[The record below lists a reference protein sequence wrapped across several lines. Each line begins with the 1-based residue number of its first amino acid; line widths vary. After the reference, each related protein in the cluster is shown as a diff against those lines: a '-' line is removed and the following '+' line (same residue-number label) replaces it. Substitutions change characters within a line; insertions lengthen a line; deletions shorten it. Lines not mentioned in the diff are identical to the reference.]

1 MSNRYSEELGE
12 WIKQKP
18 SRKWY
23 KNLAAFLAVKTSVQ
37 EALSDGYA
45 AKTIWAHMVET
56 KRIEFGYDTFLKYTN
71 KLIRSSQ
78 TSSVNYE
85 SIPAPKDKNVIHQ
98 PMNRKT
104 EKKAAQPPQKS
115 GFVFDPEPNKEEL
128 F

>member
-1 MSNRYSEELGE
+1 MSKRYSEELGE

-56 KRIEFGYDTFLKYTN
+56 KRIEFGYDTFLKYTK
-71 KLIRSSQ
+71 KLIRSPQ
-78 TSSVNYE
+78 TSSVNYD
-85 SIPAPKDKNVIHQ
+85 SIPAPKDKKGIHQ
-98 PMNRKT
+98 PMNQEPK
-104 EKKAAQPPQKS
+104 KKAAQPPQKS

>member
-1 MSNRYSEELGE
+1 MSKRYSEELGE

-71 KLIRSSQ
+71 KLIRSPQ
-78 TSSVNYE
+78 TSSVNDE
-85 SIPAPKDKNVIHQ
+85 SIPAPKDKKVIHHNQQ
-98 PMNRKT
+98 PSARSITRNG
-104 EKKAAQPPQKS
+104 P
-115 GFVFDPEPNKEEL
+115 
-128 F
+128 

>member
-1 MSNRYSEELGE
+1 MSKRYSEELGE

-37 EALSDGYA
+37 EALSAGYA

-71 KLIRSSQ
+71 KLIRSPQ

-85 SIPAPKDKNVIHQ
+85 SIPAPKDKKVMHQ
-98 PMNRKT
+98 PMNQKT

-115 GFVFDPEPNKEEL
+115 GFVFNPEPNKEEL

>member
-1 MSNRYSEELGE
+1 MSKRYSEELGE

-71 KLIRSSQ
+71 KLIRSPQ

-85 SIPAPKDKNVIHQ
+85 SIPAPKDKKGIHQ
-98 PMNRKT
+98 SMNQEPK
-104 EKKAAQPPQKS
+104 KKAAQPPQKS